1 MHSSGRLCHCTITR
15 CSLPGKDYLRTLR
28 ASCGRQGGG
37 HPPIKP
43 VNFVSYSAPIA
54 LPFTPLPKH
63 CFLCILYIVPQIKQ
77 TAMSHTQ
84 HYMDVVSESSRKRGR
99 DGDGE
104 MESISMGLEE
114 HRSVSPERDA
124 LHPGTSVLTI
134 DVETN
139 PMPSSPNIAKVV
151 PTVVLFTPQLR
162 L

>member
-1 MHSSGRLCHCTITR
+1 MHLVAGRAAATHLSSL
-15 CSLPGKDYLRTLR
+15 S
-28 ASCGRQGGG
+28 
-37 HPPIKP
+37 
-43 VNFVSYSAPIA
+43 
-54 LPFTPLPKH
+54 
-63 CFLCILYIVPQIKQ
+63 ILYLFLPLLHCYYTAAQTLFSLHIIHCAQTKQI
-77 TAMSHTQ
+77 AMSHTQ

-104 MESISMGLEE
+104 MESISMSLEE
-114 HRSVSPERDA
+114 HRSVSPKRDA